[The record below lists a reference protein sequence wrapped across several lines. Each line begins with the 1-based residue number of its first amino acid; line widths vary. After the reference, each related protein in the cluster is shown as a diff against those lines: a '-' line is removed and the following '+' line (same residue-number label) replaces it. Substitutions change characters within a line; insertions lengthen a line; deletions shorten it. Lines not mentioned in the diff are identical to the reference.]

1 MVCETQRDM
10 LFPLHPPKSEIYP
23 LPLSGLEQLGPGSLS
38 LSLSHTTHVPPLYYV
53 TEFSTMSGKKIAEG
67 KMRNLRH

>member
-10 LFPLHPPKSEIYP
+10 LFPLHPPKSEICP

-38 LSLSHTTHVPPLYYV
+38 LSLTHTHVPPLYYV
-53 TEFSTMSGKKIAEG
+53 TEFSTFVGRK
-67 KMRNLRH
+67 